1 MLENNNNVLF
11 DNKFRQEIYDIIASL
26 LTYPDED
33 FFVSLSNVKVLLEKT
48 NFDSKDSF
56 DKFYMQV
63 QNLSIGKIQEL
74 YTSTFEL
81 NAKFSLNIGS
91 HIFKDDIK
99 KRSMF
104 MLRIREA
111 LTKYEVEE
119 KTELPDFLP
128 FILKLSTKIDDI
140 DSLESLLI
148 ECLIDPICEMIE
160 LLKDNKN
167 SYYYLLETVYQILQ
181 YDLKKI
187 KTVELEDSLC

>member
-1 MLENNNNVLF
+1 MIENNNNVLF
-11 DNKFRQEIYDIIASL
+11 NNIFRQEIYDILASL

-56 DKFYMQV
+56 DEFYMQV

-140 DSLESLLI
+140 DSLESLLV

-160 LLKDNKN
+160 QLKDNKN
-167 SYYYLLETVYQILQ
+167 CYYYLLETVYQILQ